1 VPCSKGRQRQMRRLS
16 VFVVPL
22 VLILASCSTSSDPTA
37 TYTGGAC
44 TYEGPSEFEVNST
57 VTFTVTN
64 DSDNQNVGFAVWKFP
79 EGTTPEEI
87 YNEGIFSVVSRA
99 PGALGEKFSPTTQGE
114 EYDFTV
120 TFSES
125 GQHGI
130 NCFVFPGPTT
140 ESDYVTMFTVNG

>member
-1 VPCSKGRQRQMRRLS
+1 MRRLS
-16 VFVVPL
+16 AIVVPL
-22 VLILASCSTSSDPTA
+22 VLVLASCSTSSAPTA

-44 TYEGPSEFEVNST
+44 TYDGPSEFEVNST

-64 DSDNQNVGFAVWKFP
+64 DSDTQNVGFAVLKFP

-87 YNEGIFSVVSRA
+87 YDNGIFNVVPRGNIGLKS
-99 PGALGEKFSPTTQGE
+99 PPTTPGE

-120 TFSES
+120 TFSET

-130 NCFVFPGPTT
+130 NCFVFPGPAT
-140 ESDYVTMFTVNG
+140 EVDHVTMFEVNG